1 MFWTGVSS
9 TVSERRGMHFAW
21 SWVASGGSYCWM
33 GNAEEFVNCW
43 SVAGTYARHGGGGK
57 ALRGLRRVV

>member
-21 SWVASGGSYCWM
+21 SWVASGESYCWM
-33 GNAEEFVNCW
+33 GNAEDFVNCW
-43 SVAGTYARHGGGGK
+43 SVAGTYA
-57 ALRGLRRVV
+57 